1 MSIFDL
7 GGDARSILA
16 ALNRSQAIIEFDLSG
31 RILHANENF
40 LKAMGY
46 QLSEIVGQHHRM
58 FVQPAEAGSSEYKQ
72 FWSALA
78 QGRFDQKQYKR
89 VAKGGREIWIEA
101 SYNPIFRGGKPVKVV
116 KFATDITAQKLH
128 ALDAEGKLAAL
139 DRAQAIIEFTPGGE
153 IIGAN
158 KNFLEVMGY
167 RQEEIVGHHHSMF
180 CDRTYAASAEYQKF
194 WATLASGAFI
204 ADQFTRYGKGG
215 VRVNIQASYNPIVDR
230 DGKVVKVVKFA
241 TDVSERVR
249 VIEELGAGL
258 HRLAECNIRMT
269 LDRSFSPEFEP
280 LRRDFNSSIGAFQQT
295 LSGVLNQ
302 TDFLKQNGEAM
313 SQSAAELSERTRQQ
327 VAALETT
334 ASALAQ
340 ATSNVR
346 SATMRTRETRKLA
359 SDARLAAASSVEV
372 VRNTVSAMERI
383 EAASNEIGKIIGVID
398 EIAFQTNLL
407 ALNAGVEAA
416 RAGEAGKGFAVVA
429 QEVRELA
436 QRSASAAKE
445 IKTLVNTSA
454 DEVKDGVR
462 LVGETGKALQ
472 EIESFVEAID
482 RNVDGVATSSAE
494 EAVALDEIN
503 RSVMDVDRMAKA
515 NAEMVAHS
523 TEISQSLSDGTA
535 VLNELVSRFKLNR
548 RGTAREDERE
558 IWTPEERARRL
569 GHMRRAS

>member
-7 GGDARSILA
+7 GSDARSILA
-16 ALNRSQAIIEFDLSG
+16 ALNRSQAIIEFDLGG

-40 LKAMGY
+40 LKVMGY

-58 FVQPAEAGSSEYKQ
+58 FVLPAEAASIEYKQ
-72 FWSALA
+72 FWSSLA
-78 QGRFDQKQYKR
+78 EGRFDQRQYKR
-89 VAKGGREIWIEA
+89 LAKGGREIWIEA
-101 SYNPIFRGGKPVKVV
+101 SYNPVYRGGKPFKVV
-116 KFATDITAQKLH
+116 KFATDITAQKLRT
-128 ALDAEGKLAAL
+128 LDAEGKLAAL
-139 DRAQAIIEFTPGGE
+139 DRAQASIEFTPTGE
-153 IIGAN
+153 IIEAN
-158 KNFLEVMGY
+158 SNFLQTMGY
-167 RQEEIVGHHHSMF
+167 SREEIIGRHHSMF
-180 CDRTYAASAEYQKF
+180 CDQDYAASRDYREF
-194 WATLASGAFI
+194 WSTLGAGAFI
-204 ADQFTRYGKGG
+204 ADQFTRFGKGG
-215 VRVNIQASYNPIVDR
+215 KRVDIQASYNPIVDR
-230 DGKVVKVVKFA
+230 DGKVLKVVKFA

-269 LDRSFSPEFEP
+269 LDNTFSAEFEP
-280 LRRDFNSSIGAFQQT
+280 LRQDFNSSIGAFQQT

-302 TDFLKQNGEAM
+302 AEFLMENGAAM
-313 SQSAAELSERTRQQ
+313 SKSAEELSARTRQQ

-334 ASALAQ
+334 ATALAQ

-346 SATMRTRETRKLA
+346 SATERTRETRKLA

-436 QRSASAAKE
+436 QRSASAAKD
-445 IKTLVNTSA
+445 IKRLVSTSA

-494 EAVALDEIN
+494 EALALEEIN
-503 RSVMDVDRMAKA
+503 HSVMDVDRITKA
-515 NAEMVAHS
+515 NAEMVAQS
-523 TEISQSLSDGTA
+523 TQISQSLSDGTA
-535 VLNELVSRFKLNR
+535 VLTELVSRFKLNR
-548 RGTAREDERE
+548 RSTPRENKRE
-558 IWTPEERARRL
+558 IWTPEERARRI
-569 GHMRRAS
+569 GRMRQAY

>member
-7 GGDARSILA
+7 GGDARSVLA

-40 LKAMGY
+40 LHAMGY
-46 QLSEIVGQHHRM
+46 QLSDIVGQHHRM
-58 FVQPAEAGSSEYKQ
+58 FVLPAEAGSREYKQ
-72 FWSALA
+72 FWSGLA
-78 QGRFDQKQYKR
+78 EGRFDQRQYKR

-101 SYNPIFRGGKPVKVV
+101 SYNPVYRGGKPFKVV
-116 KFATDITAQKLH
+116 KFATDITAQKLRT
-128 ALDAEGKLAAL
+128 LDAEGKLAAL
-139 DRAQAIIEFTPGGE
+139 DRAQAIIEFTPTGE
-153 IIGAN
+153 IIEAN
-158 KNFLEVMGY
+158 SNFLHAMGY
-167 RQEEIVGHHHSMF
+167 SREEIIGRHHSMF
-180 CDRTYAASAEYQKF
+180 CDRDYAASRDYREF
-194 WATLASGAFI
+194 WETLGTGAFI
-204 ADQFTRYGKGG
+204 ADQFTRFGKGG
-215 VRVNIQASYNPIVDR
+215 KRVNIQASYNPIVDR
-230 DGKVVKVVKFA
+230 DGKVLKVVKFA

-269 LDRSFSPEFEP
+269 LDNAFSAEFEP
-280 LRRDFNSSIGAFQQT
+280 LRQDFNSSIGAFQQT

-302 TDFLKQNGEAM
+302 TEFLMENGQAM
-313 SQSAAELSERTRQQ
+313 SKSAEELSARTRQQ
-327 VAALETT
+327 VAALENT
-334 ASALAQ
+334 ATALAQ

-346 SATMRTRETRKLA
+346 SATERTRETRKLA

-416 RAGEAGKGFAVVA
+416 RAGDAGKGFAVVA

-445 IKTLVNTSA
+445 IKTLVSTSA

-462 LVGETGKALQ
+462 LVGETGRALQ

-494 EAVALDEIN
+494 EALALDEIN
-503 RSVMDVDRMAKA
+503 HSVMDVDRMAKA

-523 TEISQSLSDGTA
+523 TQISQSLSDGTA
-535 VLNELVSRFKLNR
+535 VLTELVSRFKLNR
-548 RGTAREDERE
+548 RGTQREDKRE
-558 IWTPEERARRL
+558 IWTPEERARRIGQL
-569 GHMRRAS
+569 RQAS

>member
-31 RILHANENF
+31 WILHANENF

-46 QLSEIVGQHHRM
+46 QLSDIVGQHHRM
-58 FVQPAEAGSSEYKQ
+58 FVLPAETGSREYKQ
-72 FWSALA
+72 FWSGLA
-78 QGRFDQKQYKR
+78 EGRFDQRQYKR

-101 SYNPIFRGGKPVKVV
+101 SYNPAYRGGKPFKVV
-116 KFATDITAQKLH
+116 KFATDITAH
-128 ALDAEGKLAAL
+128 
-139 DRAQAIIEFTPGGE
+139 
-153 IIGAN
+153 
-158 KNFLEVMGY
+158 
-167 RQEEIVGHHHSMF
+167 
-180 CDRTYAASAEYQKF
+180 
-194 WATLASGAFI
+194 
-204 ADQFTRYGKGG
+204 
-215 VRVNIQASYNPIVDR
+215 
-230 DGKVVKVVKFA
+230 
-241 TDVSERVR
+241 
-249 VIEELGAGL
+249 
-258 HRLAECNIRMT
+258 
-269 LDRSFSPEFEP
+269 
-280 LRRDFNSSIGAFQQT
+280 QQT

-302 TDFLKQNGEAM
+302 TEFLMENGEAM
-313 SQSAAELSERTRQQ
+313 SKSADELSARTRQQ

-334 ASALAQ
+334 ATALAQ

-346 SATMRTRETRKLA
+346 SATERTRETRKLA

-416 RAGEAGKGFAVVA
+416 RAGDAGKGLAVVA

-494 EAVALDEIN
+494 EALALDEIN
-503 RSVMDVDRMAKA
+503 HSVMDVDRMAKA
-515 NAEMVAHS
+515 NGAGECRDGGAFHADQPIAVGRHCRPDRTGFAVQDEQARHS
-523 TEISQSLSDGTA
+523 TRKQARDMDAGRTRPPDWSPAPGLLTERPGDQYRPAPSLG
-535 VLNELVSRFKLNR
+535 RK
-548 RGTAREDERE
+548 
-558 IWTPEERARRL
+558 
-569 GHMRRAS
+569 